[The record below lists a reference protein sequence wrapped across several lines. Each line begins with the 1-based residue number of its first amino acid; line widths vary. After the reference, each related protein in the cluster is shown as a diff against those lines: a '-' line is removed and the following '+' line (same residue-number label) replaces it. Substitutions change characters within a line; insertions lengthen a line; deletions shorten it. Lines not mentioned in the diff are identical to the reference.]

1 MLKISITGGISSGKT
16 TVTEYLSRNKNV
28 FIFNA
33 DKESKR
39 HLKNSISIQKKLIH
53 IFSDKIIKNK
63 KIDFNLLAKEA
74 FSNSTNHKILNG
86 ILWPEVYILINNAFE
101 YAKKNNYKLFI
112 VDAALIF
119 EANFSSFFDKN
130 ILLITNKDK
139 RIKRAIKRS
148 NIPLESIQNRMR
160 LQMSDNKKKKLSD
173 IIIHNNDDIK
183 SLYKKIDKLYEKLI
197 LL

>member
-1 MLKISITGGISSGKT
+1 MLKIGITGGISSGKT
-16 TVTEYLSRNKNV
+16 TVTEYLNKNKNV

-39 HLKNSISIQKKLIH
+39 HLKKSLSLQKKLTH
-53 IFSDKIIKNK
+53 IFSDKIINNK

-86 ILWPEVYILINNAFE
+86 ILWPEVYILINNA
-101 YAKKNNYKLFI
+101 YKKAQNNNYNLFI

-119 EANFSSFFDKN
+119 EANFSNFFDKT
-130 ILLITNKDK
+130 ILLITNKEK
-139 RIKRAIKRS
+139 RIKRAIKRN

-160 LQMSDNKKKKLSD
+160 LQMSDNKKKKLAD
-173 IIIHNNDDIK
+173 VIIYNDKDLN
-183 SLYKKIDKLYEKLI
+183 SLYKKIDRLYIKLLF
-197 LL
+197 

>member
-16 TVTEYLSRNKNV
+16 TVTEYLNRNKNV

-39 HLKNSISIQKKLIH
+39 HLKSSISIQKKLIH

-173 IIIHNNDDIK
+173 IIIHNNNDIK

>member
-16 TVTEYLSRNKNV
+16 TVTEYLNRNKNV

-39 HLKNSISIQKKLIH
+39 HLKSSISIQKKLIH

-101 YAKKNNYKLFI
+101 YAKKNDYKLFI

-130 ILLITNKDK
+130 ILIITNKDK

-160 LQMSDNKKKKLSD
+160 LQMPDNKKKKLSD

>member
-1 MLKISITGGISSGKT
+1 VLKIGITGGISSGKT
-16 TVTEYLSRNKNV
+16 TVTEYLNKNKNV

-39 HLKNSISIQKKLIH
+39 HLKKSLSLQKKLTH
-53 IFSDKIIKNK
+53 IFSDKIINNK

-86 ILWPEVYILINNAFE
+86 ILWPEVYILINNA
-101 YAKKNNYKLFI
+101 YKKAQNNNYNLFI

-119 EANFSSFFDKN
+119 EANFSNFFDKT
-130 ILLITNKDK
+130 ILLITNKEK
-139 RIKRAIKRS
+139 RIKRAVKRN

-160 LQMSDNKKKKLSD
+160 LQMSDNKKKKLAD
-173 IIIHNNDDIK
+173 VTIYNNKDLD
-183 SLYKKIDKLYEKLI
+183 SLYKKVDRLYVKLLF
-197 LL
+197 

>member
-1 MLKISITGGISSGKT
+1 MLKIGITGGISSGKT
-16 TVTEYLSRNKNV
+16 TVTEYLNKNKNV

-39 HLKNSISIQKKLIH
+39 HLKKSLSLQKKLTH
-53 IFSDKIIKNK
+53 IFSDKIINNK

-86 ILWPEVYILINNAFE
+86 ILWPEVYILINNA
-101 YAKKNNYKLFI
+101 YKKEQNNNYNLFI

-119 EANFSSFFDKN
+119 EANFSNFFDKT
-130 ILLITNKDK
+130 ILLITDKEK
-139 RIKRAIKRS
+139 RIKRAVKRN

-160 LQMSDNKKKKLSD
+160 LQMSDNKKKKLAD
-173 IIIHNNDDIK
+173 IVIYNDKDLN
-183 SLYKKIDKLYEKLI
+183 SLYKKIDRLYIKLLF
-197 LL
+197 

>member
-16 TVTEYLSRNKNV
+16 TVTEYLNRNKNV

-39 HLKNSISIQKKLIH
+39 HLKSSISIQKKLIH

-101 YAKKNNYKLFI
+101 YAKKNDYKLFI

-148 NIPLESIQNRMR
+148 SIPLESIQNRMR
-160 LQMSDNKKKKLSD
+160 LQISDNKKKKLSD

>member
-1 MLKISITGGISSGKT
+1 MLKIGITGGISSGKT
-16 TVTEYLSRNKNV
+16 TVTKYLNKNKNV

-39 HLKNSISIQKKLIH
+39 HLKKSLSLQKKLTH
-53 IFSDKIIKNK
+53 IFSDKIINNK

-86 ILWPEVYILINNAFE
+86 ILWPEVYILINNA
-101 YAKKNNYKLFI
+101 YKKAQNNNYNLFI

-119 EANFSSFFDKN
+119 EANFSNFFDKT
-130 ILLITNKDK
+130 ILLITNKEK
-139 RIKRAIKRS
+139 RIKRAVKRN

-160 LQMSDNKKKKLSD
+160 LQMSDNKKKKLAD
-173 IIIHNNDDIK
+173 VIIYNDKDLN
-183 SLYKKIDKLYEKLI
+183 SLYKKIDRLYVKLLF
-197 LL
+197 

>member
-1 MLKISITGGISSGKT
+1 MLKIGITGGISSGKT
-16 TVTEYLSRNKNV
+16 TVAEYLNKNKNV

-39 HLKNSISIQKKLIH
+39 HLKKSHSLQKKLTH

-86 ILWPEVYILINNAFE
+86 ILWPEVYILINNA
-101 YAKKNNYKLFI
+101 YKKAQNNNYNLFI

-119 EANFSSFFDKN
+119 EANFSNFFDKT
-130 ILLITNKDK
+130 ILLITNKEK
-139 RIKRAIKRS
+139 RIKRAVKRN

-160 LQMSDNKKKKLSD
+160 LQMSDNKKKKLAD
-173 IIIHNNDDIK
+173 IVIYNDKDLN
-183 SLYKKIDKLYEKLI
+183 SLYKKIDRLYLKLLF
-197 LL
+197 

>member
-1 MLKISITGGISSGKT
+1 MLKIGITGGISSGKT
-16 TVTEYLSRNKNV
+16 TVTEYLNKNKNV

-39 HLKNSISIQKKLIH
+39 HLKKSLSLQKKLTH
-53 IFSDKIIKNK
+53 IFSDKIINNK

-86 ILWPEVYILINNAFE
+86 ILWPEVYILINNA
-101 YAKKNNYKLFI
+101 YKKAQNNNYNLFI

-119 EANFSSFFDKN
+119 EANFSNFFDKT
-130 ILLITNKDK
+130 ILLITNKEK
-139 RIKRAIKRS
+139 RIKRAVKRN

-160 LQMSDNKKKKLSD
+160 LQMSDNKKKKLAD
-173 IIIHNNDDIK
+173 VTIYNNKDLD
-183 SLYKKIDKLYEKLI
+183 SLYKKVDRLYVKLLF
-197 LL
+197 

>member
-16 TVTEYLSRNKNV
+16 TVTEYLNRNKSV
-28 FIFNA
+28 YIFNA

-39 HLKNSISIQKKLIH
+39 HLKSSISIQKKLTH

-130 ILLITNKDK
+130 ILIITKKDK

-148 NIPLESIQNRMR
+148 NISLESIQNRMR

-173 IIIHNNDDIK
+173 ITIHNNDDIK
-183 SLYKKIDKLYEKLI
+183 SLYKKIDNLYEKLI

>member
-16 TVTEYLSRNKNV
+16 TVTEYLNRNKNV

-39 HLKNSISIQKKLIH
+39 HLKSSISIQKKLIH

-74 FSNSTNHKILNG
+74 FSNSINHKILNG

>member
-16 TVTEYLSRNKNV
+16 TVTEYLNRNKNV

-39 HLKNSISIQKKLIH
+39 HLKSSISIQKKLIH

-139 RIKRAIKRS
+139 RIERAIKRS

-160 LQMSDNKKKKLSD
+160 LQMSDNNKKKLSD
-173 IIIHNNDDIK
+173 IIIHKNDDIK

>member
-1 MLKISITGGISSGKT
+1 MLKIGITGGISSGKT
-16 TVTEYLSRNKNV
+16 TVTEYLNKNKNV

-39 HLKNSISIQKKLIH
+39 HLKKSLSVQKKLTH
-53 IFSDKIIKNK
+53 IFSDKIINNK

-86 ILWPEVYILINNAFE
+86 ILWPEVYILINNA
-101 YAKKNNYKLFI
+101 YKKAQNNNYNLFI

-119 EANFSSFFDKN
+119 EANFSNFFDKT
-130 ILLITNKDK
+130 ILLITNKEK
-139 RIKRAIKRS
+139 RIKRAVKRN

-160 LQMSDNKKKKLSD
+160 LQMSDNKKKKLAD
-173 IIIHNNDDIK
+173 IVIYNDKDLN
-183 SLYKKIDKLYEKLI
+183 SLYKKIDRLYIKLLF
-197 LL
+197 

>member
-16 TVTEYLSRNKNV
+16 TVTEYLNRNKNV

-39 HLKNSISIQKKLIH
+39 HLKSSVSIQKKLIH

-139 RIKRAIKRS
+139 RIKRAIKRR

>member
-16 TVTEYLSRNKNV
+16 TVTEYLNRNKNV

-39 HLKNSISIQKKLIH
+39 YLKSSISIQKKLIH

>member
-1 MLKISITGGISSGKT
+1 VLKIGITGGISSGKT
-16 TVTEYLSRNKNV
+16 TVTEYLNKNKNV

-39 HLKNSISIQKKLIH
+39 HLKKSLSLQKKLTH
-53 IFSDKIIKNK
+53 IFSNKIINNK

-86 ILWPEVYILINNAFE
+86 ILWPEVYILINNA
-101 YAKKNNYKLFI
+101 YKKAQNNNYNLFI

-119 EANFSSFFDKN
+119 EANFSNFFDKT
-130 ILLITNKDK
+130 ILLITNKEK
-139 RIKRAIKRS
+139 RIKRAVKRN

-160 LQMSDNKKKKLSD
+160 LQMSDNKKKKLAD
-173 IIIHNNDDIK
+173 IVIYNDKDLN
-183 SLYKKIDKLYEKLI
+183 SLYKKIDRLYIKLLF
-197 LL
+197 